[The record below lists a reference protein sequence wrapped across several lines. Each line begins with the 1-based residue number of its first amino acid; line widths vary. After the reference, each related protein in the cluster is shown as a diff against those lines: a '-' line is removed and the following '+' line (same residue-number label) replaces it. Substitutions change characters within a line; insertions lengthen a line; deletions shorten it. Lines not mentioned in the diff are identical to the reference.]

1 MAFISTSKIFIW
13 DLNLGTMT
21 SCCLSYNLPLDYFFS
36 LDDPGCVYTC
46 SGFPNIPKMKKVSNL
61 PVLAG
66 RNVEY
71 VCRNNKKVP
80 HTGERFFLDCLDNG
94 ENGKFIGEVADDVT
108 YLLDTHFGS
117 TMCSYRV
124 VQFR

>member
-1 MAFISTSKIFIW
+1 
-13 DLNLGTMT
+13 
-21 SCCLSYNLPLDYFFS
+21 
-36 LDDPGCVYTC
+36 
-46 SGFPNIPKMKKVSNL
+46 MKKVSNL

-117 TMCSYRV
+117 SMCSSYRV